1 MIEIL
6 ISRCLAAN
14 VRFPPSP
21 HLFRQAP
28 LLSPHDVGVDCCC
41 LRRRV
46 SHPFLDYM
54 DRYAALSGM
63 NTVDQAYSA
72 CLEAGLDRT
81 KKTIR
86 SWARNEH
93 VEAQKQTTPTGER
106 WMVEETSLSVKIC
119 SELEFQR
126 QVQPP
131 AEQVQTR
138 VHPSEPVRTMDEP
151 VPTRADAYEQE
162 RTEVKQAEQKQSKA
176 DNTELEDLRRGVRS
190 LEIDKA
196 VRDRQIDF
204 LTEQNAE
211 GQKNLLSQSRYIGH
225 LETQVLQLGGAPDQA
240 FVKAPVQQ
248 ADSDAE
254 VVNPHQEPLRPV
266 Q

>member
-1 MIEIL
+1 MNDNTI
-6 ISRCLAAN
+6 
-14 VRFPPSP
+14 
-21 HLFRQAP
+21 AP
-28 LLSPHDVGVDCCC
+28 RSWL
-41 LRRRV
+41 
-46 SHPFLDYM
+46 
-54 DRYAALSGM
+54 
-63 NTVDQAYSA
+63 TVDQAFAA
-72 CLEAGLDRT
+72 CQAAGLDRT

-106 WMVEETSLSVKIC
+106 WMVEETSLSVKIKA
-119 SELEFQR
+119 ELEFQA
-126 QVQPP
+126 QSQGLSEP
-131 AEQVQTR
+131 VQTR

-151 VPTRADAYEQE
+151 VRTRADAFEPR
-162 RTEVKQAEQKQSKA
+162 RTEANEGERQQTSAEI
-176 DNTELEDLRRGVRS
+176 EELRRELRS

-225 LETQVLQLGGAPDQA
+225 LETQVLQLGGAPDQT
-240 FVKAPVQQ
+240 FLKASVQR
-248 ADSDAE
+248 DD
-254 VVNPHQEPLRPV
+254 VNATVASPHQEPLRPV

>member
-1 MIEIL
+1 MNDNTI
-6 ISRCLAAN
+6 
-14 VRFPPSP
+14 
-21 HLFRQAP
+21 AP
-28 LLSPHDVGVDCCC
+28 RAWL
-41 LRRRV
+41 
-46 SHPFLDYM
+46 
-54 DRYAALSGM
+54 
-63 NTVDQAYSA
+63 TVDQAFAA
-72 CLEAGLDRT
+72 CQAAGLDRT

-106 WMVEETSLSVKIC
+106 WMVEETSLSVKIKA
-119 SELEFQR
+119 ELEFQA
-126 QVQPP
+126 QSQGLSEP
-131 AEQVQTR
+131 VQTS
-138 VHPSEPVRTMDEP
+138 VHPSEPVRTIDEP
-151 VPTRADAYEQE
+151 VRT
-162 RTEVKQAEQKQSKA
+162 RTEAFEPRRTKA
-176 DNTELEDLRRGVRS
+176 NEGERQHTSAKVEELRRELRS

-225 LETQVLQLGGAPDQA
+225 LETQVLQLGGAPDQT
-240 FVKAPVQQ
+240 FLKAPVQRDDVN
-248 ADSDAE
+248 AT

>member
-1 MIEIL
+1 MHK
-6 ISRCLAAN
+6 N
-14 VRFPPSP
+14 TTPPRAW
-21 HLFRQAP
+21 L
-28 LLSPHDVGVDCCC
+28 
-41 LRRRV
+41 
-46 SHPFLDYM
+46 
-54 DRYAALSGM
+54 
-63 NTVDQAYSA
+63 TVDQAFLA
-72 CLEAGLDRT
+72 CQQAGLDRT

-106 WMVEETSLSVKIC
+106 WMVEEASLSVKIR
-119 SELEFQR
+119 SELEFQ
-126 QVQPP
+126 VQSQTPS
-131 AEQVQTR
+131 EQVQTR
-138 VHPSEPVRTMDEP
+138 VHPSEPARTEDEP
-151 VPTRADAYEQE
+151 VRTRADAFEPR
-162 RTEVKQAEQKQSKA
+162 RTEANEGERQQTSAEI
-176 DNTELEDLRRGVRS
+176 ELLRRELRS

-225 LETQVLQLGGAPDQA
+225 LETQVFQLGGAPDQT
-240 FVKAPVQQ
+240 FLKAPVPREG
-248 ADSDAE
+248 SEAE